1 MRLLDSLHKKKAYK
15 LSGSS
20 SRLYLIM
27 RSKFI
32 LAFVVFVLIP
42 FIVLGTIM
50 QIKSSLLLLEQNN
63 KQILAGLDK
72 YLYNME
78 AFVSL
83 ASRSEDLIS
92 ISEKITE
99 SSYPQKS
106 EPEPKAI
113 SFLNDAASDMEDV
126 RFNSVHILKANRV
139 YTIYS
144 KYTNPISREDIPDE
158 KWAQEVVKKPDS
170 VKITGTSMQFF
181 GEGKSEYVI
190 SAAKALKNPYSGK
203 ITGILLIDFDY
214 SALDETIKACDAFR
228 FSGRELHFV
237 KREGSG
243 YSVMYS
249 YASNLVTS
257 PLDEDMQRIADSKSE
272 GPRIYNVGGRGNLL
286 VTSNTSK
293 KAAWKIIYAFPVYKV
308 IFDLIPYGSLWLI
321 IVLICLIM
329 ILIFAVIIY
338 FVILKPINKLTSVI
352 SEYEKGSF
360 PSRMNLDKPDD
371 ELEPQMGALSGPSN
385 IDNLINKVYYN
396 QLKQKEAELNS
407 LQNKINP
414 HFLYNTL
421 ESIRGAALYNGIDS
435 IASMA
440 KSLSLLFRYSINNN
454 VLVTVK
460 EEVENLNNYIT
471 IQNFRHDDKFEVVY
485 NIPEKVYQYKVLKL
499 ILQPIVE
506 NSIKHGLEMKLGKG
520 LIKITILDLGSI
532 IKIEISDDGTG
543 MPPEKVIEINKLLVE
558 GSLTNNFESGTH
570 TGTGIGLQN
579 VNSRIK
585 LYFGEQYGIKFR
597 ESQAGAMLEIIL
609 PVVD

>member
-1 MRLLDSLHKKKAYK
+1 
-15 LSGSS
+15 
-20 SRLYLIM
+20 M

-32 LAFVVFVLIP
+32 LSFVVFVFIP
-42 FIVLGTIM
+42 FIVLGIIM

-72 YLYNME
+72 YLYNIE
-78 AFVSL
+78 AFLNL
-83 ASRSEDLIS
+83 ASGSEELIAL
-92 ISEKITE
+92 SEKITE
-99 SSYPQKS
+99 DSFADKS
-106 EPEPKAI
+106 RPEPAAI
-113 SFLNDAASDMEDV
+113 SLMTDTASYMEGV
-126 RFNSVHILKANRV
+126 KFNSVHIIKDDRV
-139 YTIYS
+139 CTIYS
-144 KYTNPISREDIPDE
+144 KYNNPVFRKDFTGE
-158 KWAQEVVKKPDS
+158 KWVAEAAKNPDS
-170 VKITGTSMQFF
+170 VKITGTFMQFF
-181 GEGKSEYVI
+181 EEGKSEYVI
-190 SAAKALKNPYSGK
+190 SAAKALKNPHSGK
-203 ITGILLIDFDY
+203 ITGILLVDFDY
-214 SALDETIKACDAFR
+214 AALDKIIKDCDAFR
-228 FSGRELHFV
+228 FSGRELYIV
-237 KREGSG
+237 KLAGSG
-243 YSVMYS
+243 YIPMYS
-249 YASNLVTS
+249 YASHLVTS
-257 PLDEDMQRIADSKSE
+257 PLDEEMQRVAASRTE
-272 GPRIYNVGGRGNLL
+272 GPRVENLAGRGNLL

-293 KAAWKIIYAFPVYKV
+293 NVSWKIIYAFPVHKV
-308 IFDLIPYGSLWLI
+308 ILDLIPYGSFWI
-321 IVLICLIM
+321 IAVIICLIM

-338 FVILKPINKLTSVI
+338 IVILKPINRLTSVI

-360 PSRMNLDKPDD
+360 PTRMNLDKPDN
-371 ELEPQMGALSGPSN
+371 ELEPQMDTPTSPSN

-460 EEVENLNNYIT
+460 EEIDNLNNYIT
-471 IQNFRHDDKFEVVY
+471 IQNFRHDDKFEVIY

-499 ILQPIVE
+499 ILQPLVE

-520 LIKITILDLGSI
+520 TIKITVLDLGSI
-532 IKIEISDDGTG
+532 IKIEISDDGIG
-543 MPPEKVIEINKLLVE
+543 IPPDKIIEINKLLAD
-558 GSLTNNFESGTH
+558 GNMTNNAESGAH
-570 TGTGIGLQN
+570 TDTGIGLQN

-597 ESQAGAMLEIIL
+597 DSQAGAMLEIIL